1 MNDIQ
6 GGVMAP
12 VTQDQSEL
20 YARLAQVIGEKK
32 DLRNPLIEILR
43 IAQEIF
49 GYLPVEV
56 QEFIADQMQI
66 PASKI
71 YGVVTF
77 YNFFSMKPRG
87 KYMLNV
93 CTGTA
98 CFVKGAPR
106 LIQMLSEQLGVG
118 MGETTSDGLF
128 TMSAVRCVGAC
139 SLAPVFVIGEDTFG
153 RIDSKDKIKE
163 ILSRYE

>member
-1 MNDIQ
+1 
-6 GGVMAP
+6 MASIA
-12 VTQDQSEL
+12 QNKNRL
-20 YARLAQVIGEKK
+20 YDRLAEVIEEKK

-43 IAQEIF
+43 IAQDIF
-49 GYLPVEV
+49 GYLPIEV
-56 QEFIADQMQI
+56 QEFIAEKMDM

-77 YNFFSMKPRG
+77 YNFFSMTPRG
-87 KYMLNV
+87 KYTLNV

-106 LIQMLSEQLGVG
+106 LIQMLSDELGVG
-118 MGETTSDGLF
+118 MGETTEDGLF

-153 RIDSKDKIKE
+153 RIDTVDKVKE
-163 ILSRYE
+163 IIRRYE

>member
-1 MNDIQ
+1 
-6 GGVMAP
+6 MAS
-12 VTQDQSEL
+12 VAQDQTRV
-20 YARLAQVIGEKK
+20 YDALAEAIEERK

-43 IAQEIF
+43 IAQELF
-49 GYLPVEV
+49 GYLPIEV
-56 QEFIADQMQI
+56 QEFIAEKMNI

-77 YNFFSMKPRG
+77 YNFFTMKPRG
-87 KYMLNV
+87 KYTLNV
-93 CTGTA
+93 CMGTA

-106 LIQMLSEQLGVG
+106 LVQMISDELGVG
-118 MGETTSDGLF
+118 IGETTKDGLF

-139 SLAPVFVIGEDTFG
+139 SLAPVFVIGEDAFG

-163 ILSRYE
+163 ILARYE

>member
-1 MNDIQ
+1 
-6 GGVMAP
+6 MASIA
-12 VTQDQSEL
+12 QDKNRL
-20 YARLAQVIGEKK
+20 YDRLAEVIEEKK
-32 DLRNPLIEILR
+32 NLRNPLIEILR

-49 GYLPVEV
+49 GYLPIEV
-56 QEFIADQMQI
+56 QEFIAEKMGI

-87 KYMLNV
+87 KYTLNV

-106 LIQMLSEQLGVG
+106 LIQMLSDQLGVG
-118 MGETTSDGLF
+118 MGETTPDGLF

-139 SLAPVFVIGEDTFG
+139 SLAPVFVIGEDTYG
-153 RIDSKDKIKE
+153 RIDNADKIKD
-163 ILSRYE
+163 ILKRYE

>member
-1 MNDIQ
+1 M
-6 GGVMAP
+6 VA
-12 VTQDQSEL
+12 VTQEQNRL
-20 YARLAQVIGEKK
+20 YDRLADVIEEKK

-43 IAQEIF
+43 TAQDIF
-49 GYLPVEV
+49 GYLPIEV
-56 QEFIADQMQI
+56 QEFVAEKMNI

-77 YNFFSMKPRG
+77 YNYFSMKPRG
-87 KYMLNV
+87 KYTLNV

-106 LIQMLSEQLGVG
+106 LIQMISEELNVK
-118 MGETTSDGLF
+118 MGETTKDGLF

-139 SLAPVFVIGEDTFG
+139 SLAPVFVIGEDTYG
-153 RIDSKDKIKE
+153 RMDNKDKIKE
-163 ILSRYE
+163 ILARYE